1 MFLFKG
7 VVYLKLIK
15 GENMSIQIKKK
26 FLRSQSVDGSKVLF
40 LNEDSF
46 KALKVDGSEAALF
59 KLDSDNKF
67 QLLEMP
73 RVSYDPTHANEL
85 ARKSY
90 VDAGDAA
97 EALAR
102 AAADA
107 AEALARAAADAAEQA
122 AREDADSAIRGE
134 FAAADALV
142 LLESKDYTDEKV
154 SEEAAIRS
162 AEDADIR
169 YDFAAADLVE
179 KTAREAADQLLRDD
193 LDSEIATRTSED
205 ARVLSESKL
214 YTDAEKTR
222 AMAAEAAEAEL
233 RASEDVRVLSESKTY
248 TNQIVLNEEYRAMV
262 QEAAIRSEFAAADAE
277 IRLGLDELHFDIEQ
291 EITTRASEDI
301 RVLSEAKLY
310 TDEEKVRA
318 MAAEQY
324 LQEQI
329 WTEES
334 RAQLAEEAL
343 QSEIDAEEELRASE
357 DIRVLGEAKAY
368 TDEEKVRAM
377 AAEAAEA
384 LTRESEDARVLS
396 ESKAYTDMSIA
407 SVIDAAPEAYNTL
420 REIAE
425 YIASDQTATSQILSQ
440 LYDHETRLDVIE
452 GTGEGSI
459 AKAESDA
466 MAYTDAEKAR
476 AMAAEA
482 GLQSDI
488 DAEESRAMARE
499 AQLQSEIDAEEVRAM
514 AREAQLQS
522 EIDAEELLRASEDV
536 RVLGEAKAYTDVE
549 KARAMAQEAAIRSEF
564 AAADAA
570 IRLDLDDLDGY
581 AQELRFDLDQE
592 IVDRISDVNAEETR
606 AMAAEAAEAALR
618 ASEDVRVLGEAKAYT
633 DAEKTRAMA
642 AEAAETAA
650 RIAADSAEATLR
662 ASEDIRVLGEAK
674 TYTDAEK
681 TRAMGVEALL
691 QSEIDAE
698 ELLRASEDIR
708 VLSESKVY
716 TDAEVLAEE
725 TRAMAREAQLQYEI
739 DAEEALRASEDSRVL
754 FESKEYT
761 NQKVAAVIDSAP
773 EMLDTLRELAE
784 ALGNDENFATSV
796 TGYIAAAK
804 QEAKQ
809 YAESLA
815 DDFGGRFAVD
825 SFMVSS
831 QTIANNYIELSHKA
845 FSMSIVFSIDRL
857 MMLEGEDYEVSV
869 MNGKTRLTF
878 AGSMLQGEAEAL
890 ALGDKLRVRY
900 LKDVRS

>member
-1 MFLFKG
+1 
-7 VVYLKLIK
+7 
-15 GENMSIQIKKK
+15 MSIQIKKK

-46 KALKVDGSEAALF
+46 KALKADGSEAALF

-73 RVSYDPTHANEL
+73 RVFSDPTHVNEL

-107 AEALARAAADAAEQA
+107 AEQA
-122 AREDADSAIRGE
+122 AREDADSAIRAE

-193 LDSEIATRTSED
+193 LDSEIATR
-205 ARVLSESKL
+205 
-214 YTDAEKTR
+214 
-222 AMAAEAAEAEL
+222 
-233 RASEDVRVLSESKTY
+233 ASEDVRVLSESKAY
-248 TNQIVLNEEYRAMV
+248 TDVEKARAMAA
-262 QEAAIRSEFAAADAE
+262 EAAEA
-277 IRLGLDELHFDIEQ
+277 GL
-291 EITTRASEDI
+291 RVSEDI
-301 RVLSEAKLY
+301 RVLGEAKAY
-310 TDEEKVRA
+310 TDQEVLAEESRA
-318 MAAEQY
+318 MAVEAELRSDLDQEIADRIADVNVEEARALAAEQY

-329 WTEES
+329 WTEQS

-343 QSEIDAEEELRASE
+343 QSEIDTEIATREAEDLTFFKHDGSRAMTGALDLAENAVQKAKYINFTEFGTSVGNINSGSSGVTVTATQAVTLLGNVVVASAETEVLISSVSGPATLESSE
-357 DIRVLGEAKAY
+357 SDVVLSSGSKIVNVSEAKITNLAEGTNS
-368 TDEEKVRAM
+368 TDAVNKSQ
-377 AAEAAEA
+377 
-384 LTRESEDARVLS
+384 LDASLVDAK
-396 ESKAYTDMSIA
+396 EYTDMSIA

-459 AKAESDA
+459 AKAEADA

-499 AQLQSEIDAEEVRAM
+499 AQLQSEIDAEE
-514 AREAQLQS
+514 
-522 EIDAEELLRASEDV
+522 LLRASEDI
-536 RVLGEAKAYTDVE
+536 RVLGEAKDYTDAE
-549 KARAMAQEAAIRSEF
+549 KARAMGQEAAIRSEF

-592 IVDRISDVNAEETR
+592 IADRIADVNAEEALRASEDIRILSESKAYTDAEKAR

-618 ASEDVRVLGEAKAYT
+618 ASEDIRVLGEAKAYT
-633 DAEKTRAMA
+633 DVEVLAEKTRAMA
-642 AEAAETAA
+642 
-650 RIAADSAEATLR
+650 
-662 ASEDIRVLGEAK
+662 
-674 TYTDAEK
+674 
-681 TRAMGVEALL
+681 VEASL

-698 ELLRASEDIR
+698 EALRASEDIR
-708 VLSESKVY
+708 ILGESKTY

-725 TRAMAREAQLQYEI
+725 TRAMAREAELQSEI
-739 DAEEALRASEDSRVL
+739 DAEEALRASEDIRVL

-804 QEAKQ
+804 EEAKQ
-809 YAESLA
+809 YAESLSN
-815 DDFGGRFAVD
+815 DFGARFAVD
-825 SFMVSS
+825 SFTVSS
-831 QTIANNYIELSHKA
+831 QTITDNYIELSHKA

>member
-1 MFLFKG
+1 
-7 VVYLKLIK
+7 
-15 GENMSIQIKKK
+15 MSIQIKKK

-40 LNEDSF
+40 LNEDAF
-46 KALKVDGSEAALF
+46 KALKQDGSETSLF
-59 KLDSDNKF
+59 KLDSNNKF

-73 RVSYDPTHANEL
+73 RVSADPSHANEL

-90 VDAGDAA
+90 VDAGDAL
-97 EALAR
+97 EAA
-102 AAADA
+102 
-107 AEALARAAADAAEQA
+107 ARAAADAAEQA
-122 AREDADSAIRGE
+122 AREDADSAIRAE

-222 AMAAEAAEAEL
+222 AMAREAELQSEIDAEEARAMAAEAAEA
-233 RASEDVRVLSESKTY
+233 S
-248 TNQIVLNEEYRAMV
+248 
-262 QEAAIRSEFAAADAE
+262 
-277 IRLGLDELHFDIEQ
+277 
-291 EITTRASEDI
+291 TRASEDI
-301 RVLSEAKLY
+301 RVLGEAKAY
-310 TDEEKVRA
+310 TDQEVLSEETRA
-318 MAAEQY
+318 MAVEAE
-324 LQEQI
+324 LRSDLDQEI
-329 WTEES
+329 AD
-334 RAQLAEEAL
+334 RIADVNAEEARAMAVEAQL
-343 QSEIDAEEELRASE
+343 QIELDAEELLRASE
-357 DIRVLGEAKAY
+357 DVRVLGEAKAY

-384 LTRESEDARVLS
+384 STRASEDARVLS
-396 ESKAYTDMSIA
+396 ESKAYTDSSIA

-459 AKAESDA
+459 AKAEADA
-466 MAYTDAEKAR
+466 MAYTDAEKTR

-482 GLQSDI
+482 L
-488 DAEESRAMARE
+488 
-499 AQLQSEIDAEEVRAM
+499 
-514 AREAQLQS
+514 LQS

-536 RVLGEAKAYTDVE
+536 RVLNEAKLYTDAE
-549 KARAMAQEAAIRSEF
+549 KTRAMAQEAAIRSEF

-592 IVDRISDVNAEETR
+592 IADRIADVNAEEALRASEDIRILSESKAYTDAEKAR

-633 DAEKTRAMA
+633 DVEVLAEKTRAMA
-642 AEAAETAA
+642 
-650 RIAADSAEATLR
+650 
-662 ASEDIRVLGEAK
+662 
-674 TYTDAEK
+674 
-681 TRAMGVEALL
+681 VEASL

-698 ELLRASEDIR
+698 EALRASEDIR
-708 VLSESKVY
+708 ILGESKTY

-725 TRAMAREAQLQYEI
+725 TRAMAREAQLQSEI
-739 DAEEALRASEDSRVL
+739 DAEEALRASEDIRVL
-754 FESKEYT
+754 SESKTYT
-761 NQKVAAVIDSAP
+761 DQKVAAVIDSAP
-773 EMLDTLRELAE
+773 EMLNTLRELAE

-804 QEAKQ
+804 EEAKQ
-809 YAESLA
+809 YAESLSN
-815 DDFGGRFAVD
+815 DFGARFAVD
-825 SFMVSS
+825 SFTVSS
-831 QTIANNYIELSHKA
+831 QTITDNYIELSHKA

-878 AGSMLQGEAEAL
+878 AGSMLPGEAEAL